1 MVAEPRPGRPWRRS
15 RPPPLRPSLSPRG
28 CVPLTAQLLPR
39 PGSTVFP
46 LPVGVRRAGARGHS
60 ARPSCW
66 QQSPLSSSL
75 SVCFAVGLAHGPGGR
90 GRELPPTP
98 PSGSWL
104 GQHRAWSHTPWP
116 ALSGKGK
123 GRGPGTGQQPKTG
136 ARRLVPRRHP
146 LTLRVCKIPDT
157 AHRSPEPQA
166 PGEERQGFWGAAR
179 PPDRPGRTRGRHFL
193 PGHPSGRP
201 HRRSA
206 CLSRCPSWGAPR
218 ASSSAATSW
227 LAWCRTGR
235 SRHGVQPGPR
245 GPCSGS
251 PKRTA
256 KRGP

>member
-1 MVAEPRPGRPWRRS
+1 MAEVPPPAAAPLSQPPWV
-15 RPPPLRPSLSPRG
+15 RPPHSSAAPPPWLDCFPAARGCAQSGASRPLRPAILPAAESPE
-28 CVPLTAQLLPR
+28 QLALR
-39 PGSTVFP
+39 
-46 LPVGVRRAGARGHS
+46 LLR
-60 ARPSCW
+60 
-66 QQSPLSSSL
+66 
-75 SVCFAVGLAHGPGGR
+75 VGLAHGPGGR

-104 GQHRAWSHTPWP
+104 GRHRAWSHTPWP

-157 AHRSPEPQA
+157 AHRSPEPRA

-235 SRHGVQPGPR
+235 SRHRIQPGPR